1 MSVMNIPDQE
11 TRPLA
16 SRPGVPGGRSS
27 AVALLT
33 PPTGLPRVLD
43 VELPR
48 LRLVQLLEGRWD
60 RAVTLLVAGPGF
72 GKTTVLAQAV
82 RAHQVAPRGID
93 VWVGCEAAYE
103 DPACFARA
111 LLGAISA
118 GAVSAGGGARGPGR
132 RTAPG
137 ARDVIDALI
146 RRVPLEMCLLLDDVH
161 EIPPGSP
168 GATLLRE
175 VVRALPATVHLVL
188 SGREVPDVPL
198 AKREAA
204 GEVARI
210 GGEDLAFTDIEVQA
224 LARQLGRDA
233 RIAEPLHGW
242 PAMVRLSFAAGPGA
256 PWQYAR
262 EEVLGQISDPQRQAL
277 AALAALG
284 TGTPGEVAD
293 VTGMPVSLDA
303 LARQV
308 PLVGVLDDGRYRAH
322 DLWADAV
329 PWIMTM
335 QDERSQPDERSLR
348 ERAAAV
354 LAARGDLAR
363 AGRLACQAQDWRL
376 LGDLAVGLVHTT
388 LSALP
393 RAIAGRW
400 LDAVPP
406 PAADDPAFVLLRAA
420 VLHAGDFTDPRI
432 DPLLDRAWH
441 GMLGRG
447 DQSGASAVLGQAMIT
462 AHSRADLDRL
472 AAVAGWGEQ
481 LDGPV
486 SPAVTM
492 LRRNVA
498 AMRAEM
504 SGDPEAALAEF
515 AGAPVHEVSRA
526 LAMSVWRFHFHCL
539 NMCGRGREAA
549 ELADRTLAEAPDEF
563 VRLSGAMARWFD
575 GDPSNLSRLSRQGL
589 GAVLAHASSGTG
601 TGAPGRG
608 RPAETAADGTTAREG
623 FVATALAAVMAA
635 SCGAGALF
643 PPYPCGDP
651 AGYDNPRDATL
662 ACAAQAAVAAARGAE
677 PEARQAYAR
686 HLAGWPVEDRFAERH
701 LRRFLALGYVL
712 SDRLREHWDSTA
724 LGPSHRAARAAA
736 RVLLRARAGD
746 LAGAD
751 ELTPEHALCFLP
763 LPWSVELAAR
773 LAAAGHSYG
782 HRLAG
787 WLADTLG
794 SAVHRQLR
802 ETARSA
808 DRPVAAGAAQLLA
821 ALPAPPEH
829 RTHIAVIGPLRVLRD
844 GEPADA
850 PELRRARVRQ
860 LLSALVLRPV
870 LTRDQAIELLWPD
883 LAPERAATN
892 MRVTLTHLRRLLE
905 PGRSGGEAS
914 YHLRTDGDTIRLL
927 KSEFLSVD
935 LWNLDVLDKRAARAR
950 ADGDIDR
957 AAALLTD
964 AVALWRGDPL
974 PDLDLVRSPDLEV
987 EADQVRAR
995 YVGHLLAL
1003 SELRLV
1009 ADDAAASYA
1018 LAERALS
1025 LEPFDARGH
1034 RVALAAALRARC
1046 PGQITA
1052 ARRRVC
1058 SALRQLGVPP
1068 DPPTAILLSQAARW
1082 ADAGAA
1088 GAAGAG

>member
-1 MSVMNIPDQE
+1 MSVMNTPDPAI
-11 TRPLA
+11 RPLA
-16 SRPGVPGGRSS
+16 SRRGMPGGPSS
-27 AVALLT
+27 ALALLA

-48 LRLVQLLEGRWD
+48 LRLVRLLEGRWD

-93 VWVGCEAAYE
+93 VWLACEAAYE

-118 GAVSAGGGARGPGR
+118 GKDARGPGG

-146 RRVPLEMCLLLDDVH
+146 RRAPLEMCLLLDDVH

-168 GATLLRE
+168 GAALLRE

-188 SGREVPDVPL
+188 SGREAPDVPL
-198 AKREAA
+198 ARREAA

-210 GGEDLAFTDIEVQA
+210 GGEDLAFTEIEVQA

-284 TGTPGEVAD
+284 TGTPREVAD
-293 VTGMPVSLDA
+293 VTGTPVSLDA
-303 LARQV
+303 LAQQV

-329 PWIMTM
+329 PGIMTM
-335 QDERSQPDERSLR
+335 QGERSHQDERSLR

-363 AGRLACQAQDWRL
+363 AGRLACRARDWQL

-393 RAIAGRW
+393 RAIAERW
-400 LDAVPP
+400 LDAVPS

-420 VLHAGDFTDPRI
+420 VLHASDFTDPRI

-441 GMLGRG
+441 AMLGRR

-472 AAVAGWGEQ
+472 VTVAEWGNQ

-486 SPAVTM
+486 SPAVTL

-504 SGDPEAALAEF
+504 GGDPEAALAEF
-515 AGAPVHEVSRA
+515 AGTPVHEVSRA
-526 LAMSVWRFHFHCL
+526 LALSVWRFHFHCL

-575 GDPSNLSRLSRQGL
+575 GDPSDLSRLSRQGL
-589 GAVLAHASSGTG
+589 GAVMAHASAGSG

-608 RPAETAADGTTAREG
+608 QPADAAAEGTTAREG

-635 SCGAGALF
+635 SCGAVSLF
-643 PPYPCGDP
+643 PSHPCGDP

-662 ACAAQAAVAAARGAE
+662 ACAAQAAVATARGAE

-686 HLAGWPVEDRFAERH
+686 HLARWPVEDGFAERH

-712 SDRLREHWDSTA
+712 SGRLREHWDSTA

-746 LAGAD
+746 LAGAA

-773 LAAAGHSYG
+773 LAAAGNSRG
-782 HRLAG
+782 QNLGG

-821 ALPAPPEH
+821 ALPAPPAH

-883 LAPERAATN
+883 LGPEKAATN

-964 AVALWRGDPL
+964 AVELWRGDPL

-995 YVGHLLAL
+995 HVGHLLAL

-1009 ADDAAASYA
+1009 ADDAAASFA

-1046 PGQITA
+1046 PGQIAA

-1068 DPPTAILLSQAARW
+1068 DPPTAILLNQAARW

-1088 GAAGAG
+1088 GAGQAAGAG